1 MTGRM
6 LAGRYE
12 LEVLL
17 GRGGMGE
24 VWVAHDTRIQ
34 RRVAVKLLQ
43 PHLEG
48 GEGTRLFFREA
59 RTAGGLNHPGIV
71 TVHDLGED
79 TDGTLFLV
87 MEMLS
92 GRDLSTVLRK
102 DGPPPVADALG
113 WTAQA
118 ADALAAAHAA
128 GIVHR
133 DLKPANLM
141 LTDAGLL
148 KILDFG
154 IARYAA
160 TTTASSAVVGTVA
173 YMPPERLA
181 GRPGDGRADLYALG
195 CVLYELL
202 TGERLFGD
210 LETAALLVAHL
221 QQVPTAPSQVRPG
234 PGPEVD
240 ALVLELLAKDPDD
253 RPATAAEVRD
263 RLRAAL
269 PTSPRSA
276 PDAATM
282 PAGPVAPDAMTVPAG
297 PGAATRPATP
307 ARPRRPGPGGAP
319 DGPPGAPN
327 GGAGR
332 GPAVDEGAQTAVRT
346 VAASTPTAPTW
357 ATAPRGRSAADSVTF
372 GIPTWATQT
381 GPASPPTPGGTP
393 FTDPV
398 SVSVTVGPRA
408 RRARPWAP
416 MLAGGLAAAVVVAG
430 LAAGGMA
437 LASGLTGLY
446 SGAESEDSPSGGN
459 RWTFA
464 TTGAVKSAPV
474 VAGDTVYVTSNDRKV
489 YALDAATGARK
500 WAYRTGEA
508 IEASPFVSGGTV
520 YVGSRDG
527 KVYALDAATG
537 DKKWAYTT
545 ASGVESTPVEAGGT
559 VYVGSGDAQV
569 YALDARTGARKWAH
583 RTKGAVETRPV
594 VAGGTVYVGSGDYK
608 VYALDAA
615 TGDEKWTYPTRDW
628 IESAP
633 VLSGDTLY
641 VGSRDK
647 TLYALDAATGAE
659 RWSVASG
666 DWQGSA
672 PAVVGDTVYV
682 SGEGELMA
690 LDAKT
695 GRRTWESTSVGYG
708 TPYGPVVSKGVVYVV
723 SGDHVYAVDATT
735 GDTNWNATTTALA
748 GSAPAVADGT
758 VYVGDDEGKV
768 YAISKDG
775 D

>member
-34 RRVAVKLLQ
+34 RRVAVKLLR

-173 YMPPERLA
+173 YMPPERLS
-181 GRPGDGRADLYALG
+181 GRAGDGRADLYALG

-210 LETAALLVAHL
+210 LDTAALLVAHL
-221 QQVPTAPSQVRPG
+221 QQVPPAPSRVRSG
-234 PGPEVD
+234 PGPAVD
-240 ALVLELLAKDPDD
+240 ALVLEMLAKDPDD
-253 RPATAAEVRD
+253 RPATADEVRD

-269 PTSPRSA
+269 PASSQSGR
-276 PDAATM
+276 AA
-282 PAGPVAPDAMTVPAG
+282 ATVPAG
-297 PGAATRPATP
+297 PAAVTRPAT
-307 ARPRRPGPGGAP
+307 ASRPRRPGPPGAP
-319 DGPPGAPN
+319 DGSAV
-327 GGAGR
+327 R
-332 GPAVDEGAQTAVRT
+332 GPAVDEGVPTAVHT
-346 VAASTPTAPTW
+346 VAAFTPTAPTSPTAPTW
-357 ATAPRGRSAADSVTF
+357 AASPQGRTAADSVTS
-372 GIPTWATQT
+372 GTWAWATQT
-381 GPASPPTPGGTP
+381 APGSPPPPGGNP
-393 FTDPV
+393 FADPL
-398 SVSVTVGPRA
+398 SVSVTVGPGG
-408 RRARPWAP
+408 RRARPWAAV
-416 MLAGGLAAAVVVAG
+416 LGGGLAAAVVVAG
-430 LAAGGMA
+430 LTVGGVA
-437 LASGLTGLY
+437 LMSSFSRLY
-446 SGAESEDSPSGGN
+446 SGDTEDSPVGGN

-474 VAGDTVYVTSNDRKV
+474 VSGDTVYVTSNDRKV
-489 YALDAATGARK
+489 YALDAATGDKK

-508 IEASPFVSGGTV
+508 IEASPFVSDGTV

-545 ASGVESTPVEAGGT
+545 GAGVESTPVEAGGT

-569 YALDARTGARKWAH
+569 YALDARTGAKKWSY
-583 RTKGAVETRPV
+583 RTEGAVETRPV
-594 VAGGTVYVGSGDYK
+594 VARGTVYIGSGDSK

-615 TGDEKWTYPTRDW
+615 TGDKKWTYPTRDW

-641 VGSRDK
+641 VGSRDE
-647 TLYALDAATGAE
+647 TLYALEAATGAE
-659 RWSVASG
+659 KWSVASG

-672 PAVVGDTVYV
+672 PAVAGDTVYA

-690 LDAKT
+690 LDAAS
-695 GRRTWESTSVGYG
+695 GRRKWQSTSVGYG
-708 TPYGPVVSKGVVYVV
+708 TPYAPVVSKGVVYVV
-723 SGDHVYAVDATT
+723 NGDHVYAVDAGT
-735 GDTNWNATTTALA
+735 GDTNWNAITTASA

-758 VYVGDDEGKV
+758 VYVGDDEGRV
-768 YAISKDG
+768 YAISEHG

>member
-12 LEVLL
+12 LEALL

-24 VWVAHDTRIQ
+24 VWVAHDTRIR

-181 GRPGDGRADLYALG
+181 GRPGDARADLYALG

-221 QQVPTAPSQVRPG
+221 QQVPSAPSQVRPG
-234 PGPEVD
+234 PGQEVD

-276 PDAATM
+276 PDAATT

-297 PGAATRPATP
+297 PG
-307 ARPRRPGPGGAP
+307 
-319 DGPPGAPN
+319 
-327 GGAGR
+327 
-332 GPAVDEGAQTAVRT
+332 PAVDVGAPTAVRT

-357 ATAPRGRSAADSVTF
+357 ATAPQGRSAAGSVTF
-372 GIPTWATQT
+372 GIPSWATQT

-416 MLAGGLAAAVVVAG
+416 VLAGGLAAAVVVAG

-446 SGAESEDSPSGGN
+446 SGVESEDSPSGGD

-474 VAGDTVYVTSNDRKV
+474 VSGDTVYVTSNDRKV
-489 YALDAATGARK
+489 YALDTATGARK
-500 WAYRTGEA
+500 WAYRTGGA

-537 DKKWAYTT
+537 DKKWAYAT

-647 TLYALDAATGAE
+647 TLYALDAETGTE

-708 TPYGPVVSKGVVYVV
+708 TPYGPVVSRGVVYVV

-735 GDTNWNATTTALA
+735 GDTNWSATTTAMA

>member
-24 VWVAHDTRIQ
+24 VWVAHDTRIR

-43 PHLEG
+43 SHLEG

-79 TDGTLFLV
+79 ADGTLFLV

-113 WTAQA
+113 WIAQA

-141 LTDAGLL
+141 LTDAGML

-173 YMPPERLA
+173 YLPPERLA
-181 GRPGDGRADLYALG
+181 GRAGDHRADLYSLG
-195 CVLYELL
+195 CVMYELL
-202 TGERLFGD
+202 TGERLFGNLD
-210 LETAALLVAHL
+210 TAALLVAHL
-221 QQVPTAPSQVRPG
+221 QQVPPAPSQVRPG
-234 PGPEVD
+234 LGPAVD
-240 ALVLELLAKDPDD
+240 SLVLEMLAKDPDE
-253 RPATAAEVRD
+253 RPATAGEVRD

-269 PTSPRSA
+269 PASPQSGSA
-276 PDAATM
+276 AATM
-282 PAGPVAPDAMTVPAG
+282 PAGPA
-297 PGAATRPATP
+297 AATQAATP
-307 ARPRRPGPGGAP
+307 ARPRRPGPPGAP
-319 DGPPGAPN
+319 DGS
-327 GGAGR
+327 AGR
-332 GPAVDEGAQTAVRT
+332 GPAVDDDAPTAVPT
-346 VAASTPTAPTW
+346 VAAFTPTAPTW
-357 ATAPRGRSAADSVTF
+357 ATPPQRRSAADSVTF
-372 GIPTWATQT
+372 AIPGWATQT
-381 GPASPPTPGGTP
+381 APASPLPPSGNP
-393 FTDPV
+393 FADPV
-398 SVSVTVGPRA
+398 SVSVTVGPGA
-408 RRARPWAP
+408 RRTRPWAP
-416 MLAGGLAAAVVVAG
+416 VLVGGLAAAAVVAG
-430 LAAGGMA
+430 LVAGGVTLMSV
-437 LASGLTGLY
+437 LSGVYG
-446 SGAESEDSPSGGN
+446 GDDSEDSPAGSN

-474 VAGDTVYVTSNDRKV
+474 VSGGTVYVTSNDRKV
-489 YALDAATGARK
+489 YALDAATGTRK
-500 WAYRTGEA
+500 WAYRTGDA

-545 ASGVESTPVEAGGT
+545 GAGVESTPVEVGGT

-583 RTKGAVETRPV
+583 RTEGSVETRPV
-594 VAGGTVYVGSGDYK
+594 VARGTVYVGSGDSK
-608 VYALDAA
+608 MYALDAA
-615 TGDEKWTYPTRDW
+615 TGDKKWTYPTRDW

-641 VGSRDK
+641 VGSRDE
-647 TLYALDAATGAE
+647 TLYALDAATGTE
-659 RWSVASG
+659 KWSVASG

-690 LDAKT
+690 LDAAT
-695 GRRTWESTSVGYG
+695 GRRTWQSTSVGYG
-708 TPYGPVVSKGVVYVV
+708 TPYAPVVSEGVVYVV

-735 GDTNWNATTTALA
+735 GDTNWTSTTTSSA

>member
-1 MTGRM
+1 MAGRM

-24 VWVAHDTRIQ
+24 VWVAHDTRIR

-102 DGPPPVADALG
+102 DGPPPVADALD

-141 LTDAGLL
+141 LTDSGLL

-173 YMPPERLA
+173 YMPPERLSGQA
-181 GRPGDGRADLYALG
+181 GDGRADLYALG

-221 QQVPTAPSQVRPG
+221 QQVPSAPSRVRPG
-234 PGPEVD
+234 PGPAVD
-240 ALVLELLAKDPDD
+240 ALVLEMLAKDPGD
-253 RPATAAEVRD
+253 RPATADEVRD

-269 PTSPRSA
+269 PA
-276 PDAATM
+276 PSQPGRAT
-282 PAGPVAPDAMTVPAG
+282 ATVPAD
-297 PGAATRPATP
+297 PAAVTRPTAP
-307 ARPRRPGPGGAP
+307 AGPRRPGSPPGAP
-319 DGPPGAPN
+319 DGSAAP
-327 GGAGR
+327 
-332 GPAVDEGAQTAVRT
+332 GPAAGEDAPTAVVT
-346 VAASTPTAPTW
+346 SFAPTAPGSPAW
-357 ATAPRGRSAADSVTF
+357 ATPPQGRTRAHSLPFGAPA
-372 GIPTWATQT
+372 WATQT
-381 GPASPPTPGGTP
+381 APGSPPPAGGGP
-393 FTDPV
+393 FTDPL
-398 SVSVTVGPRA
+398 SVSVTVGPGA
-408 RRARPWAP
+408 RRARPWAAV
-416 MLAGGLAAAVVVAG
+416 LGGGLAAAVVVAG
-430 LAAGGMA
+430 LAVGGTA
-437 LASGLTGLY
+437 LISSLSHVYDGIDA
-446 SGAESEDSPSGGN
+446 EDSPTGGN

-474 VAGDTVYVTSNDRKV
+474 VSDGTVYVTSNDRKV
-489 YALDAATGARK
+489 YALDAATGDRK

-545 ASGVESTPVEAGGT
+545 GAGVESTPVEAGGT

-583 RTKGAVETRPV
+583 RTEGAVESRPV
-594 VAGGTVYVGSGDYK
+594 VSDGTVYVGSGDSK

-641 VGSRDK
+641 VGSRDE

-659 RWSVASG
+659 KWSVASG

-672 PAVVGDTVYV
+672 PAVVGDTVYA

-690 LDAKT
+690 LHAAT
-695 GRRTWESTSVGYG
+695 GRHKWRSKSVGYG
-708 TPYGPVVSKGVVYVV
+708 TPYAPVVSKGVVYVV
-723 SGDHVYAVDATT
+723 SGDHVYAVDAGT
-735 GDTNWNATTTALA
+735 GDTKWNATTTAMA

-768 YAISKDG
+768 YAISEDG